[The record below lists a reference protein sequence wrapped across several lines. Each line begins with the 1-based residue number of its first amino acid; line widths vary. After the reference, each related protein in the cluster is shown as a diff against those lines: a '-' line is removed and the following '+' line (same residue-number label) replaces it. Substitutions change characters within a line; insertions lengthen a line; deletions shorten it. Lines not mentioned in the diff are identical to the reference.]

1 LAAGAIISDHN
12 ADREGAAMNQLE
24 TGEVPGAAQAV
35 SDFQGELA
43 EVLQQRAAISAVLRA
58 IASSPHDLQ
67 PIFDTILDNA
77 RRLSRADTGV
87 FRLVEEAGFR
97 LVAKV
102 LSPGVPENVLPPTL
116 VERGTFHGNFYDRL
130 IASKSPLHV
139 PDVALELH
147 WAGEARAVIQR
158 GGLRT
163 LLFVP
168 MLRKQE
174 LIGSFALGR
183 LRVQHFTER
192 EIELVTDFAAQA
204 TIALEI
210 VRHERQQDQL
220 QTELAHANRVAT
232 MGQLSASTA
241 HEVKQPIASM
251 IINAQAALRFLE
263 IQPPSLEQARRMLA
277 EIVEDGIR
285 AGDIVDGIRALFKKT
300 PSRKEHLDINAAIRG
315 VIELIHGEVVKSG
328 ALVQTDLAQGL
339 PLIEC
344 DRVQFQQV
352 ILNLILNAIEAMS
365 GVDEGTRELLISTR
379 EAEPNG
385 VLVGVRDSGPGLPP
399 PILARVFDAFYTTK
413 SSGLG
418 MGLSICRS
426 IVDAH
431 GGRLWATAHTPR
443 GAFFQFT
450 IPASPA

>member
-1 LAAGAIISDHN
+1 
-12 ADREGAAMNQLE
+12 MNQLE
-24 TGEVPGAAQAV
+24 TGEVPKAAQAV
-35 SDFQGELA
+35 SDFQDELA
-43 EVLQQRAAISAVLRA
+43 EVLRQRAAISAVLRA

-67 PIFDTILDNA
+67 PIFDTILDSA

-97 LVAKV
+97 LVARV
-102 LSPGVPENVLPPTL
+102 LSPGVSEDVLPPKL
-116 VERGTFHGNFYDRL
+116 VERGTFHGSFYDRL
-130 IASKSPLHV
+130 VASKSPLHV

-147 WAGEARAVIQR
+147 WAGEARGVIQR

-168 MLRKQE
+168 ILRKHE

-183 LRVQHFTER
+183 LRVERFTER

-210 VRHERQQDQL
+210 VRRERRQGQL

-251 IINAQAALRFLE
+251 IINAQTALRSLE
-263 IQPPSLEQARRMLA
+263 HQPPSLEQARRVLA
-277 EIVEDGIR
+277 QIVEDGMR
-285 AGDIVDGIRALFKKT
+285 AGDIVDGIRALFKKA
-300 PSRKEHLDINAAIRG
+300 PSRKENLDINAAIRG
-315 VIELIHGEVVKSG
+315 VIELTRGEVAKSG
-328 ALVQTDLAQGL
+328 VLMQMDLTPGL

-365 GVDEGTRELLISTR
+365 GVDEGTRELLISTG

-385 VLVGVRDSGPGLPP
+385 VLVGVRDSGPGLAP
-399 PILARVFDAFYTTK
+399 PILERVFDAFYTTK
-413 SSGLG
+413 ASGLG

-426 IVDAH
+426 IVEAH
-431 GGRLWATAHTPR
+431 GGRLWATGQTPR
-443 GAFFQFT
+443 GALFQFT
-450 IPASPA
+450 IPTRPA

>member
-1 LAAGAIISDHN
+1 
-12 ADREGAAMNQLE
+12 MKQLE
-24 TGEVPGAAQAV
+24 TGEVPKVARAV
-35 SDFQGELA
+35 SDTQDELA
-43 EVLQQRAAISAVLRA
+43 EVLRQRAAISAVLRA

-67 PIFDTILDNA
+67 PIFDSILDSA

-97 LVAKV
+97 LVARA
-102 LSPGVPENVLPPTL
+102 LSPGVSEDVLPPKL
-116 VERGTFHGNFYDRL
+116 VERGTLQGSFYDRL
-130 IASKSPLHV
+130 VASKSPLHV
-139 PDVALELH
+139 PDVALEPH
-147 WAGEARAVIQR
+147 WAGEALAVIRR

-168 MLRKQE
+168 MLRKHE

-183 LRVQHFTER
+183 LRVEHFTEK

-210 VRHERQQDQL
+210 VRRERQQGQL

-232 MGQLSASTA
+232 MGHLSASTA

-263 IQPPSLEQARRMLA
+263 LQPPGLEQARGVLA
-277 EIVEDGIR
+277 QIVEDGMR

-315 VIELIHGEVVKSG
+315 VMELTRGEVVKSG
-328 ALVQTDLAQGL
+328 VLVQTDLAQGL

-352 ILNLILNAIEAMS
+352 ILNLIMNAVEAMS
-365 GVDEGTRELLISTR
+365 GVDEKTRELFINTR
-379 EAEPNG
+379 QAESNG
-385 VLVGVRDSGPGLPP
+385 VLVGVRDSGPGLTPA
-399 PILARVFDAFYTTK
+399 ILERVFDAFYTTK

-426 IVDAH
+426 IVEAH
-431 GGRLWATAHTPR
+431 GGRLWVTGHTPR

-450 IPASPA
+450 IPARPT

>member
-1 LAAGAIISDHN
+1 
-12 ADREGAAMNQLE
+12 MNQLE
-24 TGEVPGAAQAV
+24 AGEVPKSAQAV
-35 SDFQGELA
+35 SDFQDELA
-43 EVLQQRAAISAVLRA
+43 EVLRQRAAISAVLRA

-67 PIFDTILDNA
+67 PVFDTILDSA

-97 LVAKV
+97 LVART
-102 LSPGVPENVLPPTL
+102 LSPGVSEDVIPPTL
-116 VERGTFHGNFYDRL
+116 VKRGTFHGDFYDRL
-130 IASKSPLHV
+130 TASKLPLHV

-147 WAGEARAVIQR
+147 HAGEARGVIQR

-168 MLRKQE
+168 MLRKHE

-183 LRVQHFTER
+183 LRVERFTER

-210 VRHERQQDQL
+210 VRRERQQGQL
-220 QTELAHANRVAT
+220 QAELAHANRVAT

-241 HEVKQPIASM
+241 HEVKQPIASTVV
-251 IINAQAALRFLE
+251 NAQAALRFLE
-263 IQPPSLEQARRMLA
+263 LQPPRLEQARRVLGQ
-277 EIVEDGIR
+277 IVEDSMR
-285 AGDIVDGIRALFKKT
+285 AGDIVDRIRALFKKA
-300 PSRKEHLDINAAIRG
+300 PSRKEPLDINAAIHG
-315 VIELIHGEVVKSG
+315 VIELTRGEVLKNGV
-328 ALVQTDLAQGL
+328 LVQTDLAQGL

-352 ILNLILNAIEAMS
+352 ILNLILNAIEALR

-379 EAEPNG
+379 EAEPDG
-385 VLVGVRDSGPGLPP
+385 VLIGVRDSGPGLTPA
-399 PILARVFDAFYTTK
+399 ILERVFDAFYTTK

-431 GGRLWATAHTPR
+431 GGRLWASGHATQ

-450 IPASPA
+450 IPARPA

>member
-1 LAAGAIISDHN
+1 
-12 ADREGAAMNQLE
+12 MNQLE
-24 TGEVPGAAQAV
+24 TGEVPKVAQPV
-35 SDFQGELA
+35 SDLEGELA
-43 EVLQQRAAISAVLRA
+43 EVLRQRAAISAVLRA
-58 IASSPHDLQ
+58 IAGSPHHLQ

-97 LVAKV
+97 LVARA
-102 LSPGVPENVLPPTL
+102 LRPGVSEDVLPPKL
-116 VERGTFHGNFYDRL
+116 VKRGTFQGNFYDRL
-130 IASKSPLHV
+130 IATKSPLHV
-139 PDVALELH
+139 PDVALELDH
-147 WAGEARAVIQR
+147 AGEARAVIQR

-174 LIGSFALGR
+174 LVGSFALGR
-183 LRVQHFTER
+183 LRVEHFTEK

-210 VRHERQQDQL
+210 VRRERQQGQL

-232 MGQLSASTA
+232 LGQLSASIA
-241 HEVKQPIASM
+241 HEVKQPIGAVSA
-251 IINAQAALRFLE
+251 NAQAALRFLNR
-263 IQPPSLEQARRMLA
+263 QPPELEEVRQALA
-277 EIVEDGIR
+277 AIVKDNCR
-285 AGDIVDGIRALFKKT
+285 AGDVIGRISDLIKNA
-300 PSRKEHLDINAAIRG
+300 PPRKDRLEINGAIRG
-315 VIELIHGEVVKSG
+315 VIELTRGEAVKNGVS
-328 ALVQTDLAQGL
+328 VQTDLSRGL
-339 PLIEC
+339 PVIDG

-352 ILNLILNAIEAMS
+352 ILNLIMNAIEAMS
-365 GVDEGTRELLISTR
+365 GVEGTRELLISTR
-379 EAEPNG
+379 EAEPIG
-385 VLVGVRDSGPGLPP
+385 VLVGIRDSGPGLAPEV
-399 PILARVFDAFYTTK
+399 LERVFDAFYTTK

-426 IVDAH
+426 IVEAH

-450 IPASPA
+450 IPARPA